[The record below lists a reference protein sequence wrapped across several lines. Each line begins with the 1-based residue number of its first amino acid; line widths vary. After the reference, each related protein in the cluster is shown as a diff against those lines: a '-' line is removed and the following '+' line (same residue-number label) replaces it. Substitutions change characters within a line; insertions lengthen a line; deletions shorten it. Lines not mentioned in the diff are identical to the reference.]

1 MGGFKMNFKSGVENL
16 MEWVNSM
23 RNELA
28 VADEQNDYLEVGL
41 LTDKIKY
48 AEKLL
53 RLEMWHDNDERL

>member
-1 MGGFKMNFKSGVENL
+1 MNFKSGVENL